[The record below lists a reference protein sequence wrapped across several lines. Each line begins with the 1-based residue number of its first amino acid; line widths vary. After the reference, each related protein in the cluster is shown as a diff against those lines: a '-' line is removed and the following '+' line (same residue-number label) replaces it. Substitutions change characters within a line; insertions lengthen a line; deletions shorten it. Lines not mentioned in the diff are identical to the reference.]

1 MGSWGPA
8 GGCWGPGVPNK
19 TRWGPGVPTKNR
31 WGPGVPR
38 KVGWGPG
45 VPRGG
50 AGVLAARGK
59 KKVLS
64 GGPDKNQVGPWGT
77 ASTGLPK
84 RVGSRTRGPRGR
96 AGVEGSREK
105 QGWVP
110 GQGSRQKTSRVV
122 CTCRGHESTRIV
134 VATKEVGPVG
144 KGSGVPT

>member
-1 MGSWGPA
+1 MLGSWGPEQNTVGSWGPDKKQMGSWGPEKSRL
-8 GGCWGPGVPNK
+8 GSWGPEGEGLGSWRPEE
-19 TRWGPGVPTKNR
+19 
-31 WGPGVPR
+31 
-38 KVGWGPG
+38 
-45 VPRGG
+45 
-50 AGVLAARGK
+50 